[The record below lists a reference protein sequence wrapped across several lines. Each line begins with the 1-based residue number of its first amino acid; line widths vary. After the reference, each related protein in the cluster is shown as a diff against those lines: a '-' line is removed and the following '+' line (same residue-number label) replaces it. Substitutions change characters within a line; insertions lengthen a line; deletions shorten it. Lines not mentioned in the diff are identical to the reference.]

1 MKILRPHHQP
11 LAWLLLIVFLSFQAS
26 CIYYQRYQ
34 MSKARLPKIDTQ
46 NLSLYILDASR
57 PASRAWYV
65 SDFKLGQQ
73 SMSGFLAKIS
83 ETEALDVNTVRNNN
97 DARQSRNQVLLY
109 MKPQHATAL
118 GDTATLTIPYDQ
130 LEKIEVYEVNHGK
143 TVAVNLLVPILTMAA
158 IGLLA
163 LLLKS
168 SCPFVYAEN
177 PGGTKFQGELY
188 SGSVYPQ
195 LERHDWLPMP
205 DLELNG
211 GEYHVRLANRAKE
224 IQHTNLL
231 ELVAIDHPIGTEV
244 LFDKNGQLHS
254 LANPQEPTQAIDFE
268 GKDALEAIRCTDE
281 TSWQGNPE
289 SQRSRADAGVILTF
303 KKPAD
308 ARSAKLVVNAKN
320 TFWMDFMYGLFLD
333 EFGDYAGQVR
343 EKYAQKSDE
352 EIRQWMH
359 EQNIPLS
366 VSVETAPGQ
375 WQKVDFF
382 HLSGPM
388 ALKKDVVSLD
398 LSAVPGEQVRIKL
411 ESGFLFW
418 EIDYAALDFSEN
430 EEVVVQ
436 TMKPASAISQTG
448 EDMSAALASDDAL
461 YYSQPNV
468 GDEAT
473 VKYPMPAQTKGTK
486 RSLLL
491 HAKGHYQILRDPVPG
506 KPSLLY
512 LRQFLKPDALPVY
525 SRERWRELENADS
538 LTDS

>member
-1 MKILRPHHQP
+1 M
-11 LAWLLLIVFLSFQAS
+11 
-26 CIYYQRYQ
+26 
-34 MSKARLPKIDTQ
+34 
-46 NLSLYILDASR
+46 
-57 PASRAWYV
+57 
-65 SDFKLGQQ
+65 SDFNLGQQ

-83 ETEALDVNTVRNNN
+83 EAEALEVNTVRNNT
-97 DARQSRNQVLLY
+97 DARQSRNQVLFY
-109 MKPQHATAL
+109 MKPQYAMNL
-118 GDTATLTIPYDQ
+118 GDTTTLTIPYEQ

-143 TVAVNLLVPILTMAA
+143 TIAVNLLVPILTMAA

-163 LLLKS
+163 LALKS

-177 PGGTKFQGELY
+177 PGGTQFQGELY

-205 DLELNG
+205 SLQPNG
-211 GEYHVRLANRAKE
+211 NEYCVRLANRAKE

-231 ELVAIDHPIGTEV
+231 ELVAIDHSAGTEV
-244 LFDKNGQLHS
+244 LFDKNGQLHTLS
-254 LANPQEPTQAIDFE
+254 TPQEPIQAIDFE
-268 GKDALEAIRCTDE
+268 GKNVLDAIRRTDE

-289 SQRSRADAGVILTF
+289 SQRPRADAGIILTF
-303 KKPAD
+303 KKPAE

-333 EFGDYAGQVR
+333 EFGEYAGYVR
-343 EKYAQKSDE
+343 EKYLQKSHDE
-352 EIRQWMH
+352 ISQWMH
-359 EQNIPLS
+359 EQNVPLS

-382 HLSGPM
+382 NLSGPM
-388 ALKKDVVSLD
+388 ALKKDVVALD
-398 LSAVPGEQVRIKL
+398 LSAVQGEQVRIKL

-418 EIDYAALDFSEN
+418 DIDYAALDFSEN

-436 TMKPASAISQTG
+436 TVKPTSAISQTG
-448 EDMSAALASDDAL
+448 EDMAAALADDDAL
-461 YYSQPNV
+461 YYTQPNV

-473 VKYPMPAQTKGTK
+473 VKYSIPPQVKSTK

-491 HAKGHYQILRDPVPG
+491 HAKGHYQILREPVPG

-525 SRERWRELENADS
+525 SRERWKELENVQIETES
-538 LTDS
+538 

>member
-1 MKILRPHHQP
+1 MKILRPHQQP
-11 LAWLLLIVFLSFQAS
+11 LAWLLLIVFLSFQAA

-34 MSKARLPKIDTQ
+34 MSKARLPKIDTR
-46 NLSLYILDASR
+46 NLSFYILDASR
-57 PASRAWYV
+57 PASRAWYM

-83 ETEALDVNTVRNNN
+83 EAEALEVNTVRNNT
-97 DARQSRNQVLLY
+97 DARQSRNQVLFY
-109 MKPQHATAL
+109 MKPQYAMNL
-118 GDTATLTIPYDQ
+118 GDTAMLTISYEQ

-143 TVAVNLLVPILTMAA
+143 TIAVNLLVPILAMAA

-163 LLLKS
+163 LALKS

-177 PGGTKFQGELY
+177 PGGTQFQGELY

-205 DLELNG
+205 DLQPNDN
-211 GEYHVRLANRAKE
+211 EYHVRLANRAKE

-231 ELVAIDHPIGTEV
+231 ELVAVDHPAGTEV
-244 LFDKNGQLHS
+244 LFDKNGQLHTLS
-254 LANPQEPTQAIDFE
+254 TPQEPMQAIDFE
-268 GKDALEAIRCTDE
+268 GKNVLDAVCCTDE

-289 SQRSRADAGVILTF
+289 SQRLRADAGIILTF
-303 KKPAD
+303 KKPTD

-333 EFGDYAGQVR
+333 EFGEYSGYVR
-343 EKYAQKSDE
+343 EKYLQKSRDE
-352 EIRQWMH
+352 INQWMH
-359 EQNIPLS
+359 EQNVPLS
-366 VSVETAPGQ
+366 VSVETTPGQ
-375 WQKVDFF
+375 WQKVDYFN
-382 HLSGPM
+382 LSGPM
-388 ALKKDVVSLD
+388 ALKKDVVALD
-398 LSAVPGEQVRIKL
+398 LSAVQGEQVRIKL

-418 EIDYAALDFSEN
+418 DIDYAALDFSEN

-436 TMKPASAISQTG
+436 TVKPKSAISQAG
-448 EDMSAALASDDAL
+448 EDMAAALANDDAL
-461 YYSQPNV
+461 YYTQPNV

-473 VKYPMPAQTKGTK
+473 VKYPIPPQAKGTK

-491 HAKGHYQILRDPVPG
+491 HAKGHYQILREPVPG

-512 LRQFLKPDALPVY
+512 LRQFLKPDALPAY
-525 SRERWRELENADS
+525 SRERWKELENVQIETES
-538 LTDS
+538 